1 MFSPLPF
8 SPVSGTFPV
17 LLQLPNGQTMPV
29 AIPAS
34 ITSSS
39 VHIPTTIPVSILLLI
54 FSISDGKIRS
64 WDIYI
69 YIINDATLSQWIV
82 ELCCI
87 LYQLRNIVNC
97 WVVHVE
103 NIRHRTVTLLH
114 MFSHAIVFHLEFN
127 TCRQQ
132 LTSVLVL
139 TISNVGCALCYWGD
153 LQPWL
158 PRLNKIMDSEAGL
171 GWDTAGSGP
180 GGFNANRCTTIICS
194 WCQQELIY
202 AF

>member
-1 MFSPLPF
+1 MRSKLKPKHAGFSKYCLNLQYVCFKFVVFIVALFSHIFASVWHNVGDITVLHCVFIYPVLITACLLFSQLMFSPLPF

-54 FSISDGKIRS
+54 FSISDGEIRS
-64 WDIYI
+64 WDIFS
-69 YIINDATLSQWIV
+69 DATLSQWIV
-82 ELCCI
+82 VLCCI

-114 MFSHAIVFHLEFN
+114 MFSHAIIFH
-127 TCRQQ
+127 
-132 LTSVLVL
+132 SV
-139 TISNVGCALCYWGD
+139 
-153 LQPWL
+153 
-158 PRLNKIMDSEAGL
+158 
-171 GWDTAGSGP
+171 
-180 GGFNANRCTTIICS
+180 TTICN
-194 WCQQELIY
+194 LIH
-202 AF
+202 AGNN